1 MQLSNVIPT
10 SFFVIGGS
18 TCLVVQGG
26 GSEFESGR
34 CILDGYFWFFLT
46 RYPHPLG
53 YGVCKG
59 GLGCLWS
66 LNRAFL
72 WKLYKTK
79 VAGHPW
85 FSGGGSP
92 FWAPN
97 LDPEGPGPHVL
108 LEPWSLTMKL
118 WCILPIAIWW
128 GWSPYTL
135 TPGAW
140 AGGKRGPVGFWS
152 LSSAFWQKLYK
163 TKVAGHPQLS
173 WDRSPVW
180 TPNPDLEGPG
190 PHVLLELW
198 SFTVKGRLSD
208 QIRSVASK

>member
-79 VAGHPW
+79 VARHPQIKW
-85 FSGGGSP
+85 GKST
-92 FWAPN
+92 FWTPN
-97 LDPEGPGPHVL
+97 LDPEGPGPHGH
-108 LEPWSLTMKL
+108 SLWRIAYKIKIL
-118 WCILPIAIWW
+118 WCVPNSFL
-128 GWSPYTL
+128 GWSPSTL
-135 TPGAW
+135 PRSRERKSGPRFGSGAS
-140 AGGKRGPVGFWS
+140 AVHFGKNFIK
-152 LSSAFWQKLYK
+152 QKLL
-163 TKVAGHPQLS
+163 G
-173 WDRSPVW
+173 
-180 TPNPDLEGPG
+180 TPN
-190 PHVLLELW
+190 
-198 SFTVKGRLSD
+198 
-208 QIRSVASK
+208 